1 MGLTVAESI
10 PPMMQAISIAQP
22 GGPSVLREIDVPVPR
37 PSPSEVLIR
46 VAAAG
51 VNRPDVLQ
59 RLGRYPVPPGA
70 SPLPGLEVS
79 GTVVATGSE
88 VSVALDAAERLASE
102 SISARVVSMPSWDR
116 FEKFRAMN
124 SAAADAILP
133 RSLPT
138 VSVEAGATMGW
149 HKYADECI
157 GIDRFGASAPG
168 ATALVNL
175 GIEAGNVVS
184 TVRRLLGRGN

>member
-1 MGLTVAESI
+1 L
-10 PPMMQAISIAQP
+10 
-22 GGPSVLREIDVPVPR
+22 
-37 PSPSEVLIR
+37 
-46 VAAAG
+46 
-51 VNRPDVLQ
+51 
-59 RLGRYPVPPGA
+59 
-70 SPLPGLEVS
+70 
-79 GTVVATGSE
+79 
-88 VSVALDAAERLASE
+88 
-102 SISARVVSMPSWDR
+102 
-116 FEKFRAMN
+116 
-124 SAAADAILP
+124 AAADAILP

-138 VSVEAGATMGW
+138 LSVEAGATMGW

>member
-1 MGLTVAESI
+1 VAVEHD
-10 PPMMQAISIAQP
+10 
-22 GGPSVLREIDVPVPR
+22 GPTALVLSRQNLPVVCDGSAVDAGAGVLRVGDDVV
-37 PSPSEVLIR
+37 I
-46 VAAAG
+46 
-51 VNRPDVLQ
+51 
-59 RLGRYPVPPGA
+59 
-70 SPLPGLEVS
+70 
-79 GTVVATGSE
+79 VATGSE

-116 FEKFRAMN
+116 FEKFRATN

-138 VSVEAGATMGW
+138 LSVEAGATMGW